1 MDRRTFEEAVRRA
14 LRWRNAMESTL
25 KSEAEMVA
33 QSHRTAV
40 SSGATY
46 RLALL
51 IERSKGNRNIWDGLN
66 LIAQE
71 TLRRREPLPDDLALW
86 VAGVL
91 DGEQPR
97 PKLRGARRSAGQL
110 ASGSSKFLQHH
121 LIVTA
126 IDILATKGYRP
137 TRRDY
142 YTHGETCCPG
152 GGSVF
157 DAVGVAFGKPDR
169 SARLQEGRGSLDRI
183 HETREA
189 QRTPARPSA
198 PGTSRRKKKTTRGG
212 CYREPARRRSRRSKS
227 TTTRSGCPKRTRRKL
242 GSHLD
247 AGRLQSGS

>member
-1 MDRRTFEEAVRRA
+1 MDRRSFEKAVHCA
-14 LRWRNAMESTL
+14 LRWRNTMESDL

-33 QSHRTAV
+33 KSYRTAV

-46 RLALL
+46 RLTLF
-51 IERSKGNRNIWDGLN
+51 IERSKGNRNTWDGLN

-86 VAGVL
+86 VADVLADLL

-97 PKLRGARRSAGQL
+97 PKLRGSRHSSGQL

-126 IDILATKGYRP
+126 IDILATNGYRP

-142 YTHGETCCPG
+142 STHGATCCPE

-169 SARLQEGRGSLDRI
+169 ALGYKKVEALWT
-183 HETREA
+183 EYTKREKRH
-189 QRTPARPSA
+189 QPGLPRPAPR
-198 PGTSRRKKKTTRGG
+198 
-212 CYREPARRRSRRSKS
+212 ARRRQRRVAAAIETLLKEAPVDP
-227 TTTRSGCPKRTRRKL
+227 RARRRALAILKEL
-242 GSHLD
+242 EES
-247 AGRLQSGS
+247 